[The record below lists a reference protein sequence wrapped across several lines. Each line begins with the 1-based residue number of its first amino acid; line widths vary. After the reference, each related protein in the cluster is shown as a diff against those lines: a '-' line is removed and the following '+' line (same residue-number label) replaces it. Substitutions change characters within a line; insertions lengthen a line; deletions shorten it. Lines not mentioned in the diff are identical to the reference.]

1 MASKKYIF
9 MRDKFPKAIL
19 ILYLNNIPRSLNNI
33 FIINN
38 NKKTFKLNIYKN
50 MNYKILLL

>member
-1 MASKKYIF
+1 MASKEYIF
-9 MRDKFPKAIL
+9 MRDKFPKTIL